1 MKLWP
6 AILLLLA
13 LAELV
18 VAQETG
24 GFRPPGGQEPGGFRT
39 PGGAKPEIMK
49 PEVVK
54 PEGVK
59 PDGAMKLSIPRD
71 VSHPTPGLRSTP
83 GKIDHIWSGVI
94 VATNPEKPKE
104 PPAELREFV
113 PKLKRIFGYTQFE
126 LAGSATEAID
136 ELTENWLVPSP
147 IFPLSVTA
155 RRTTSK
161 EARGGYLLNLRLFQE
176 NQRVIDSEVKL
187 APGSPLFIRG
197 PQYGK
202 GQIIIFLQV
211 QH

>member
-1 MKLWP
+1 MMKLWP
-6 AILLLLA
+6 AILLLLG
-13 LAELV
+13 LAGLV
-18 VAQETG
+18 SAQETG
-24 GFRPPGGQEPGGFRT
+24 GFRPPG
-39 PGGAKPEIMK
+39 A
-49 PEVVK
+49 VK
-54 PEGVK
+54 PQVVAPEGGK
-59 PDGAMKLSIPRD
+59 PDGAMKLSIPKD
-71 VSHPTPGLRSTP
+71 LSHPTPALHSTP
-83 GKIDHIWSGVI
+83 ARVDRIWSGVI
-94 VATNPEKPKE
+94 VATNPEKPKD
-104 PPAELREFV
+104 PPVELREFV

-161 EARGGYLLNLRLFQE
+161 EARGGYLLNLKVFQE
-176 NQRVIDSEVKL
+176 NRQVVDSEVKL

>member
-6 AILLLLA
+6 AILLLLG
-13 LAELV
+13 LAGLLN
-18 VAQETG
+18 AQEPG
-24 GFRPPGGQEPGGFRT
+24 GFRPPGG
-39 PGGAKPEIMK
+39 AKPEIVK
-49 PEVVK
+49 PEV
-54 PEGVK
+54 VK

-71 VSHPTPGLRSTP
+71 LSHPTPGLHSTP
-83 GKIDHIWSGVI
+83 GRVDRIWSGVI

-104 PPAELREFV
+104 APVELREFV

-126 LAGSATEAID
+126 LAGSATEVID

-161 EARGGYLLNLRLFQE
+161 EARGGYLLNLKVFQE
-176 NQRVIDSEVKL
+176 NRPLVDSEVKL
-187 APGSPLFIRG
+187 APNSPLFIRG